1 MLAELVIDH
10 ISKAHITTTELWI
23 AGVIDSGSYV
33 ALELTKKI
41 DELTHRQSNLVAELV
56 VTNLMLVDEATNL
69 GDIVRG

>member
-10 ISKAHITTTELWI
+10 ISKAHITTAELWI
-23 AGVIDSGSYV
+23 AGVIDLGSYV
-33 ALELTKKI
+33 ALELAKKI

-56 VTNLMLVDEATNL
+56 VTDLMLVDEATNL